1 MKHLFPVFLA
11 LLLSCSFQPNN
22 SDGIIVLK
30 TAEDTLSL
38 SIIDS
43 YHTVKDFSSHQ
54 SGDTLFLNVNSI
66 HSPNKESKPILIKIS
81 RQTRV
86 VNIQNDRIISINSI
100 PYSGSYKR

>member
-1 MKHLFPVFLA
+1 MRCLFSIFLVI
-11 LLLSCSFQPNN
+11 LLSCSFQPNN

-43 YHTVKDFSSHQ
+43 YHTIKDFSSYQ

-66 HSPNKESKPILIKIS
+66 HSPDEVIKPIRIKIA
-81 RQTRV
+81 RHIRI
-86 VNIQNDRIISINSI
+86 VNIQNDRVISIDSI
-100 PYSGSYKR
+100 PYYGDYKK

>member
-1 MKHLFPVFLA
+1 MRCLLFLFLA
-11 LLLSCSFQPNN
+11 LLSSCSFQTNN

-54 SGDTLFLNVNSI
+54 SGDTLFLIVNSI
-66 HSPNKESKPILIKIS
+66 HSPDKESNPILIKIS
-81 RQTRV
+81 RHIRM
-86 VNIQNDRIISINSI
+86 VNIQNDKVISIDSI
-100 PYSGSYKR
+100 PYSESYKR

>member
-1 MKHLFPVFLA
+1 MRCLFSIFPA

-43 YHTVKDFSSHQ
+43 YHTVKNFSSHQ

-66 HSPNKESKPILIKIS
+66 HSPDKESKPILIKIS
-81 RQTRV
+81 KHTRM
-86 VNIQNDRIISINSI
+86 VNIQNDRVISIDSI
-100 PYSGSYKR
+100 PYYGGYER

>member
-1 MKHLFPVFLA
+1 MRCLFPIFLA

-66 HSPNKESKPILIKIS
+66 HSPDKESKPILIKIS

-86 VNIQNDRIISINSI
+86 LKIQNDIVVNIDSI
-100 PYSGSYKR
+100 PYSGSYKK